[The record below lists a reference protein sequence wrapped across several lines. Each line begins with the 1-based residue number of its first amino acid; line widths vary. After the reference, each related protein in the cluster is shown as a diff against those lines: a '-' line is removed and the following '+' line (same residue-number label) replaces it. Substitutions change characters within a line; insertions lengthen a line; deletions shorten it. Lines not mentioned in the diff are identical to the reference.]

1 MIDVTPLDELRDF
14 VSETL
19 YLKPEQMDAVT
30 LAIAASHA
38 ADAFI
43 TIPRVLV
50 TAEHPQSGKSTLLDV
65 AMMTSGNPLDGAGT
79 APGLTAAFI
88 NNDGRQPLTLVRDEI
103 SQIFN
108 RNGLG
113 GQKHPL
119 YDPLVRGYRKSAT
132 HLFSSGHTAN
142 LVSIYSMAWLAGLGV
157 ACPADL
163 RSRSIHIKM
172 QPKPESMILRPTGAE
187 DTLALGKVYQEAL
200 HRWTRAQF
208 SFLKDYARNTPL
220 HRIHPKLSNRRAEI
234 WCSLF
239 AVAAM
244 AGGSWPA
251 RCLMAFEALALD
263 ESDRPVVTPL
273 QQVLLDMADVFRVS
287 GSAKFLPVKVL
298 YDGLLSMPH
307 AGELYDQVSAK
318 TLVDLMQRAVGCDS
332 TPKWDAG
339 RGKTVRVRFRDDI
352 VPAAD
357 KLMAALYP
365 EPEVQSDA
373 PEQWE
378 VELGIADDPSPAADG
393 VKRRIVTK
401 PKAEVTEPAE
411 AASEAP
417 GDAQARLDKM
427 LGKQ

>member
-1 MIDVTPLDELRDF
+1 MSEEYDSPLDELRDF

-19 YLKPEQMDAVT
+19 YLKPEQTDAVA

-38 ADAFI
+38 TDAFI
-43 TIPRVLV
+43 TIPRILV

-65 AMMTSGNPLDGAGT
+65 AMMTAGNPLDGAGT

-132 HLFSSGHTAN
+132 VLFSSGHQAN
-142 LVSIYSMAWLAGLGV
+142 LVSIYGMAWLAGLGV

-187 DTLALGKVYQEAL
+187 DTLALGKVYQDAL

-239 AVAAM
+239 AVATM

-273 QQVLLDMADVFRVS
+273 QQVLLDMADVFRVN
-287 GSAKFLPVKVL
+287 GGTKFLPVKTL
-298 YDGLLSMPH
+298 YDGLLDMPH

-318 TLVDLMQRAVGCDS
+318 TLLNLMQRAAGQDS
-332 TPKWDAG
+332 TPKWDASQ
-339 RGKTVRVRFRDDI
+339 GKTVRVRFRDDI

-357 KLMAALYP
+357 RLMAVLYP
-365 EPEVQSDA
+365 EPEVTSDA

-378 VELGIADDPSPAADG
+378 IELGIADDPEADADG
-393 VKRRIVTK
+393 LKRSRASRA
-401 PKAEVTEPAE
+401 KAEAVKPSEPVSDPA
-411 AASEAP
+411 
-417 GDAQARLDKM
+417 GAQARLNAM
-427 LGKQ
+427 LGK